1 MHYCMSEIIWDHWEY
16 FWCVDLLCIKTI
28 DCKLCMHWLFDSTD
42 NYIETLHVVCGFLS
56 HSLSYILKLWKHDI
70 SWKLHSIFLV
80 SCLGP
85 GAQLWM
91 DDAIHWINHYPD
103 LEVCFVNTLPQTV
116 ISTPFKDWDL
126 LCSDWQCAN

>member
-1 MHYCMSEIIWDHWEY
+1 MTY
-16 FWCVDLLCIKTI
+16 LG
-28 DCKLCMHWLFDSTD
+28 
-42 NYIETLHVVCGFLS
+42 NYTVF
-56 HSLSYILKLWKHDI
+56 
-70 SWKLHSIFLV
+70 FLV

-126 LCSDWQCAN
+126 LCSDRQCAN